1 VVGANAN
8 PQGHL
13 ASFNEVT
20 SSAIEMA
27 MKMMLAIWLPR
38 FSGLLFY
45 QQLTKK
51 KVDCQVFFLDAKLLS
66 NVFSLLC

>member
-1 VVGANAN
+1 
-8 PQGHL
+8 
-13 ASFNEVT
+13 
-20 SSAIEMA
+20 